1 MAHDPN
7 SNPDQVWLAIRFWQ
21 SAGRFWRG
29 RTAAWAWSLILL
41 LVVIVVLQLVVQYAL
56 NYWSRDFFDAFG
68 RRDGSAVWTEVLIF
82 LPLIAASIVLAI
94 LSVWARMATQRR
106 WRDWL
111 SRHLIDRWV
120 SDGHYLAPEFA
131 SGERQSPEYRIAEDA
146 RVATELPVDLGF
158 GLLTALLTG
167 VVFIEVLWRI
177 GGSLT
182 IEADGVFFVL
192 PAYLVIAAILYSATL
207 TMGMLAIARRLPRA
221 VEGKNQA
228 EAELRSMA
236 SRLRGVPKGS
246 LAVSMSGAQLRG
258 LRTVLSKV
266 ILRWRDL
273 AGQLMR
279 FTLLSHANLLI
290 APAIG
295 WILCA
300 PNYLR
305 GTMTL
310 GEAAQAAAAFVAVQ
324 TALNWVVGNYQH
336 LAEWTASVN
345 RVSSLLIIWD
355 EIDSAKSLPQQAEA
369 ESFGWRE

>member
-273 AGQLMR
+273 ARQLMR

>member
-1 MAHDPN
+1 M
-7 SNPDQVWLAIRFWQ
+7 
-21 SAGRFWRG
+21 
-29 RTAAWAWSLILL
+29 
-41 LVVIVVLQLVVQYAL
+41 VIVVLQLAVQYAL

-68 RRDGSAVWTEVLIF
+68 RRDGSEVWTEVLIF
-82 LPLIAASIVLAI
+82 LPLVATSIALAI

-120 SDGHYLAPEFA
+120 SDGHYLAPEF
-131 SGERQSPEYRIAEDA
+131 SGGERQSPEYRIAEDA
-146 RVATELPVDLGF
+146 RVATELPVDLAF

-167 VVFIEVLWRI
+167 LVFIDVLWRI
-177 GGSLT
+177 GGSLR
-182 IEADGVFFVL
+182 IEAYGVYFVL
-192 PAYLVIAAILYSATL
+192 PAYLVIAAALYSATL

-236 SRLRGVPKGS
+236 SRLRGSSKGS
-246 LAVSMSGAQLRG
+246 QAVSMSGAQLRG

-266 ILRWRDL
+266 IFRWRDL
-273 AGQLMR
+273 ARQLMR

-290 APAIG
+290 APATG

-300 PNYLR
+300 PQYLR

-345 RVSSLLIIWD
+345 RVSSLLISWD
-355 EIDSAKSLPQQAEA
+355 EIDSAKRLPQKTETQP
-369 ESFGWRE
+369 FRWQK

>member
-131 SGERQSPEYRIAEDA
+131 GGERQSPEYRIAEDA

-273 AGQLMR
+273 ARQLMR